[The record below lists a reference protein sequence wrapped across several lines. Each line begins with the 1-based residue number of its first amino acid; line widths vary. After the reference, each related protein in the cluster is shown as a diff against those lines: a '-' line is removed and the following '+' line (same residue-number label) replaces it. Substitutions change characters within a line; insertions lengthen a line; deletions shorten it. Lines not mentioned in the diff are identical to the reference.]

1 MKKSFGELIRE
12 YREIA
17 GLPLRKVA
25 AHIDIDPSTLSK
37 IERGERSAHKEMIPL
52 LAEILKVSEQDLILS
67 LLNGI
72 NCASMLLKQ
81 ELKFRKC
88 QILLAFKLKILL
100 KV

>member
-37 IERGERSAHKEMIPL
+37 IERGERSAHKEMIP
-52 LAEILKVSEQDLILS
+52 
-67 LLNGI
+67 
-72 NCASMLLKQ
+72 
-81 ELKFRKC
+81 
-88 QILLAFKLKILL
+88 
-100 KV
+100 